1 MDVLSAIGRTRT
13 CATFKLKGLDG
24 ESEGT
29 ECLLGVANPFSG
41 DENVGELVHEDD
53 PD

>member
-1 MDVLSAIGRTRT
+1 VEVLSAMGRTRT
-13 CATFKLKGLDG
+13 CATFKLNGLDG

-29 ECLLGVANPFSG
+29 ECLLGVAKPFTG
-41 DENVGELVHEDD
+41 DEKADELAHEDD